1 MPIVHTLKALDFVEA
16 IPHDRWI
23 IVKNETAKSMKDL
36 VQEYNNRH
44 YMGRRVLKILYEDA
58 ESMHDVRV
66 KRDS

>member
-16 IPHDRWI
+16 IPSDRWI
-23 IVKNETAKSMKDL
+23 IVKNETAKSMQDL

-44 YMGRRVLKILYEDA
+44 YMGRKILKILTEDA
-58 ESMHDVRV
+58 KSKHDVRV